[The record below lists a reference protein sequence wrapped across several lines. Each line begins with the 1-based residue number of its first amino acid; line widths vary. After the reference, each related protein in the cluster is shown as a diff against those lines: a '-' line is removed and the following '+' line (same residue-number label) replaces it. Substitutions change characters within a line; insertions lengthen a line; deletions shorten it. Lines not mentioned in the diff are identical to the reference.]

1 MRAPALLHLAP
12 QALRPDLGEDGQDAG
27 HAADRQPPARQLR
40 PAQVLSALRVL
51 DLRGAPVAAAPGEL
65 ALPGGLRYQRL
76 HDGQGP
82 VDPRPQAE
90 RRRRLSRRHAGRGA
104 DRPGHLGRTGAHQAP
119 ARAVTAFYLTTPIYY
134 VNDRPHLGHAYT
146 TIVVDAMARY
156 RRLAGDDVWF
166 LTGTD
171 EHGDKIAQAAA
182 KAGITPQAMAD
193 QNSAA
198 FRATWQALGI
208 QHSDYIRTTEERH
221 KTVVQQILQA
231 LWDAGEIYLGKYGGH
246 YCFGC
251 ERFYTEKEIVEGKCP
266 DHQRPLTYIEEENY
280 FFKMSKYQGWL
291 IDYIE
296 HHPDFIRPERYR
308 NEVLGFLR
316 DPLTDLSISR
326 PRRRLEWGIPLPF
339 DDTYVTYVWFDA
351 LLNYVSA
358 LGGPGDPRFEK
369 FWPHVQHVTA
379 KDIVKPHAIYWPCM
393 LNAAGIPLY
402 QHLNVHGYWTLGGQK
417 ISKSVG
423 NLVEALAL
431 KEKYGNDAFRYFVLR
446 EMVFG
451 LDADFSEEAFV
462 GRLNADLANDLGNLV
477 SRATTLIVNLAQGV
491 VPASGEATAAET
503 AIAAGWDRARAE
515 VARAMDEFA
524 FHRALT
530 AVWEFV
536 ATLNRYVDTEQP
548 WALAKAPGKAG
559 RLSTVLY
566 TLAESL
572 RVLGIVLAPFVPD
585 AAGKIRAA
593 LGQSGEPKLAD
604 AQWGRLAP
612 GTPVQKLSGLFP
624 RVDDK
629 KPAAAAPVQSAPA
642 AGATIKM
649 DDFGKVELRVAEVM
663 AAEPVPKSKKLLK
676 LTVSLGAEQRT
687 LVAGI
692 AEHYAPADLVGK
704 KVVVV
709 ANLEPAQLMG
719 IESNGM
725 VLAGSTEGKLAVLT
739 LDRDLPPGTK
749 IT

>member
-1 MRAPALLHLAP
+1 
-12 QALRPDLGEDGQDAG
+12 
-27 HAADRQPPARQLR
+27 
-40 PAQVLSALRVL
+40 
-51 DLRGAPVAAAPGEL
+51 
-65 ALPGGLRYQRL
+65 
-76 HDGQGP
+76 
-82 VDPRPQAE
+82 
-90 RRRRLSRRHAGRGA
+90 
-104 DRPGHLGRTGAHQAP
+104 
-119 ARAVTAFYLTTPIYY
+119 VTAFYLTTPIYY

-146 TIVVDAMARY
+146 TIVADAMVRY

-171 EHGDKIAQAAA
+171 EHGDNIAQVAA
-182 KAGITPQAMAD
+182 KAGVTPLALAD
-193 QNSAA
+193 KNSAA
-198 FRATWQALGI
+198 FRETWQALGI
-208 QHSDYIRTTEERH
+208 QYSDYIRTTEERH
-221 KTVVQQILQA
+221 KKVVQAILQK
-231 LWDAGEIYLGKYGGH
+231 LWDAGEIYLGKYGGQ

-251 ERFYTEKEIVEGKCP
+251 ERFYTEKEIVDGKCP

-369 FWPHVQHVTA
+369 FWPHVQHVTG

-393 LNAAGIPLY
+393 LKAASIPLY
-402 QHLNVHGYWTLGGQK
+402 RHLNVHGYWTLGGQK

-477 SRATTLIVNLAQGV
+477 SRVTTLIVNLNRGGV
-491 VPASGEATAAET
+491 PEPGPATAAEEGVSAAFTKAKADVAT
-503 AIAAGWDRARAE
+503 AMED
-515 VARAMDEFA
+515 FA
-524 FHRALT
+524 FQRAL
-530 AVWEFV
+530 ASMWEFV
-536 ATLNRYVDTEQP
+536 GVVNRYVDATQP
-548 WALAKAPGKAG
+548 WALAKDAGKRE
-559 RLSTVLY
+559 RLSAVLY

-572 RVLGIVLAPFVPD
+572 RVLGIVLTPFLPD
-585 AAGKIRAA
+585 AATKIRAG
-593 LGQSGEPKLAD
+593 LGQPEEPKLVD
-604 AQWGRLAP
+604 AVWGRLAP
-612 GTPVQKLSGLFP
+612 GTTVQKVSGLFP
-624 RVDDK
+624 RVDVPM
-629 KPAAAAPVQSAPA
+629 KPGAGELEAVTAAPR
-642 AGATIKM
+642 IKI
-649 DDFGKVELRVAEVM
+649 DELGKIELRVAEVV
-663 AAEPVPKSKKLLK
+663 AAEPLPKSKKLLK
-676 LTVSLGAEQRT
+676 LTVSLGEEQRT

-692 AEHYAPADLVGK
+692 AEHYTPAELVGK

-709 ANLEPAQLMG
+709 ANLEPAKLMG
-719 IESNGM
+719 VESNGM
-725 VLAGSTEGKLAVLT
+725 VLAASGAGKLAVLT
-739 LDRDLPPGTK
+739 PDRDLPPGSK
-749 IT
+749 VS

>member
-1 MRAPALLHLAP
+1 M
-12 QALRPDLGEDGQDAG
+12 
-27 HAADRQPPARQLR
+27 
-40 PAQVLSALRVL
+40 
-51 DLRGAPVAAAPGEL
+51 
-65 ALPGGLRYQRL
+65 
-76 HDGQGP
+76 
-82 VDPRPQAE
+82 
-90 RRRRLSRRHAGRGA
+90 
-104 DRPGHLGRTGAHQAP
+104 
-119 ARAVTAFYLTTPIYY
+119 TAFYLTTPIYY

-208 QHSDYIRTTEERH
+208 QYSDYIRTTEERH
-221 KTVVQQILQA
+221 KKVVQAILQQ

-251 ERFYTEKEIVEGKCP
+251 ERFYTEKEIVDGKCP
-266 DHQRPLTYIEEENY
+266 DHQTPLTWIEEENY
-280 FFKMSKYQGWL
+280 FFKMSKYQTWL
-291 IDYIE
+291 IDHLE
-296 HHPDFIRPERYR
+296 RNPEFVRPERYR

-339 DDTYVTYVWFDA
+339 DDKYVTYVWFDA
-351 LLNYVSA
+351 LINYVSA

-393 LNAAGIPLY
+393 LKAAGIPLY

-417 ISKSVG
+417 ISKSIG

-477 SRATTLIVNLAQGV
+477 SRATTLIVNLGQGV
-491 VPASGEATAAET
+491 VPARGNTTAAEDGV
-503 AIAAGWDRARAE
+503 AAAFAKAKAD
-515 VARAMDEFA
+515 VAAAMEEFA
-524 FHRALT
+524 FQRAL
-530 AVWEFV
+530 ASMWEFV
-536 ATLNRYVDTEQP
+536 GVVNRYVDATQP
-548 WALAKAPGKAG
+548 WALAKDAGKRDQLAAT
-559 RLSTVLY
+559 LA

-572 RVLGIVLAPFVPD
+572 KMLGIVLAPFLPD
-585 AAGKIRAA
+585 AAAKIRAA
-593 LGQSGEPKLAD
+593 LGQTGEPKLAD
-604 AQWGRLAP
+604 AAWGRLAA

-624 RVDDK
+624 RIDTK
-629 KPAAAAPVQSAPA
+629 ITPTTGQLAIET
-642 AGATIKM
+642 ATPRIKI
-649 DDFGKVELRVAEVM
+649 DEFGKVELRVAEII
-663 AAEPVPKSKKLLK
+663 AAEPLAKSKKLLK
-676 LTVSLGAEQRT
+676 LTVSLGQEQRT
-687 LVAGI
+687 VVAGI
-692 AEHYAPADLVGK
+692 AEHYTPAEIVGK
-704 KVVVV
+704 KVVIV
-709 ANLEPAQLMG
+709 ANLEAAKLMG
-719 IESNGM
+719 VESNGM
-725 VLAGSTEGKLAVLT
+725 VLAASSGGKLAVLS
-739 LDRDLPPGTK
+739 LDRDLPPGAKVT
-749 IT
+749 